1 MKKKINYLLFLFIFI
16 FIVYNNL
23 HATNIKIIA
32 KINNQIV
39 TNIDLE
45 YRLNLAIEL
54 SNIPNEIKFR
64 KQIRQQVLD
73 IIIDENLKIQEAEK
87 YGILISS
94 AEVYSE
100 INRLEQRIK
109 LPKDSLIENFKK
121 KNIPEIVIYNQIRGQ
136 LLWNKIISYR
146 IANNIS
152 ISKKQIEEALQ
163 NFIKSSGEVEYNI
176 SEIFISNASNNLE
189 SSSEDK
195 IYSIYNKLNP
205 SNFSILAQQFSES
218 ALNINNW
225 YRESALNPEIINTI
239 KSLQI
244 SDISKPIKTK
254 SGIHIYLLN
263 DKRKTKKI
271 IENETLYNLSQVFFK
286 TTDANIKKI
295 QNIEKIISNLR
306 ENIKNCSEL
315 DEAIKKEVNSSGG
328 SLGLLSSESLDKR
341 FLEVLEDNLQ
351 VGKLSKAITTA
362 EGIHSIMLCEKAKT
376 VNLDE
381 IRKNIEQRLRIEKI
395 NNAANLLLNSIR
407 QRALIEI
414 NSI

>member
-16 FIVYNNL
+16 VYNSL

-32 KINNQIV
+32 KINNQII

-45 YRLNLAIEL
+45 YRLNLAIEI

-64 KQIRQQVLD
+64 KQIRQQILNLL
-73 IIIDENLKIQEAEK
+73 IDENLKIQEAEK
-87 YGILISS
+87 YAKLITT
-94 AEVYSE
+94 AEDNSE
-100 INRLEQRIK
+100 INRLEQRLK
-109 LPKDSLIENFKK
+109 LPKDTLIENFRK

-152 ISKKQIEEALQ
+152 ISNKQTEEALQ

-176 SEIFISNASNNLE
+176 SEIFISHASNNLE
-189 SSSEDK
+189 NSSEDK
-195 IYSIYNKLNP
+195 IYSIYNKVNT
-205 SNFSILAQQFSES
+205 SNFTILAQQFSDG

-225 YRESALNPEIINTI
+225 YRESALNPEIIKTI
-239 KSLQI
+239 RNFQI
-244 SDISKPIKTK
+244 GDISKPIKTN

-271 IENETLYNLSQVFFK
+271 IENETLYNLSQIFFK
-286 TTDANIKKI
+286 TTNANKKKI
-295 QNIEKIISNLR
+295 QNIEKIVSNLR
-306 ENIKNCSEL
+306 ENIKNCSQLEETIRK
-315 DEAIKKEVNSSGG
+315 DVNSSGG
-328 SLGLLSSESLDKR
+328 SLGVLSSESLDKR

-351 VGKLSKAITTA
+351 VGQLSKAIITT
-362 EGIHSIMLCEKAKT
+362 EGVHSIMLCEKAKK
-376 VNLDE
+376 VNFDE
-381 IRKNIEQRLRIEKI
+381 IRKNIEQKLRLEKI

>member
-1 MKKKINYLLFLFIFI
+1 MREKFNYLLFLFIFI
-16 FIVYNNL
+16 VYNSL

-32 KINNQIV
+32 KINNQII

-45 YRLNLAIEL
+45 YRLNLAIEI

-64 KQIRQQVLD
+64 KQIRQQMLNLL
-73 IIIDENLKIQEAEK
+73 IDESLKIQEAEK

-100 INRLEQRIK
+100 INRLEQRLK
-109 LPKDSLIENFKK
+109 LSKDSLIKNFRK

-136 LLWNKIISYR
+136 LLWNKVISYR
-146 IANNIS
+146 IANNTKIS
-152 ISKKQIEEALQ
+152 NKQTEEALQ

-176 SEIFISNASNNLE
+176 SEIFISSASNNLE

-195 IYSIYNKLNP
+195 IYSIFKKVNS
-205 SNFSILAQQFSES
+205 SNFAMLAQQFSDG

-225 YRESALNPEIINTI
+225 YRKSALNPEIIKTI
-239 KSLQI
+239 ENLQVG
-244 SDISKPIKTK
+244 DISKPIKTN
-254 SGIHIYLLN
+254 SGQHIYLLN

-271 IENETLYNLSQVFFK
+271 IENETLYNLSQIFFK
-286 TTDANIKKI
+286 ITDDNKNKMQDIK
-295 QNIEKIISNLR
+295 NRISNLR
-306 ENIKNCSEL
+306 EKIKSCSQLE
-315 DEAIKKEVNSSGG
+315 EAIKKEANSSGG
-328 SLGLLSSESLDKR
+328 SLGDLSSESLDKK
-341 FLEVLEDNLQ
+341 FLDILEDNLQ
-351 VGKLSKAITTA
+351 VGQLSKAIVTT
-362 EGIHSIMLCEKAKT
+362 EGVHSIMLCETAKT

-381 IRKNIEQRLRIEKI
+381 IRKYIEQKLRVEKI
-395 NNAANLLLNSIR
+395 NNAENLLLNSIR

>member
-1 MKKKINYLLFLFIFI
+1 MREKFNYLLFLFIFI
-16 FIVYNNL
+16 VYNSL

-32 KINNQIV
+32 KINNQII

-45 YRLNLAIEL
+45 YRLNLAIEI

-64 KQIRQQVLD
+64 KQIRQQILNLL
-73 IIIDENLKIQEAEK
+73 IDEILKIQEAEK

-100 INRLEQRIK
+100 ISRLEQRLK
-109 LPKDSLIENFKK
+109 LPKDSLIEDFKR

-146 IANNIS
+146 FANNIS
-152 ISKKQIEEALQ
+152 ISNKQIEEALQ

-176 SEIFISNASNNLE
+176 SEIFISHASNNIE
-189 SSSEDK
+189 NSSEDK
-195 IYSIYNKLNP
+195 IYSIYNKVNS
-205 SNFSILAQQFSES
+205 SNFTMLAQQFSDG

-225 YRESALNPEIINTI
+225 YRESALNPEIIKTI
-239 KSLQI
+239 RNFQI
-244 SDISKPIKTK
+244 GDISKPIKTN

-271 IENETLYNLSQVFFK
+271 IENETLYNLSQIFFK
-286 TTDANIKKI
+286 TTKDNKNKI
-295 QNIEKIISNLR
+295 QDIENSISNLR
-306 ENIKNCSEL
+306 ENIKGCSQLE
-315 DEAIKKEVNSSGG
+315 EAIKKEVSSSGG
-328 SLGLLSSESLDKR
+328 SLGTLSSKSLDKR

-351 VGKLSKAITTA
+351 VGQLSKTIITT

-381 IRKNIEQRLRIEKI
+381 IRKNIEQKLRIEKI
-395 NNAANLLLNSIR
+395 NNAANLLLNSLR
-407 QRALIEI
+407 QRALIEV